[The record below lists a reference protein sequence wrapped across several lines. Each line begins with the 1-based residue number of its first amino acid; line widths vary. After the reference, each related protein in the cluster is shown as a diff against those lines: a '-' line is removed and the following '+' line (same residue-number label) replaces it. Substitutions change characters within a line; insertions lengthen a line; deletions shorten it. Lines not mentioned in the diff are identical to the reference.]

1 MIKTRTGGF
10 SWLWL
15 ALLGL
20 GMVFSLTGPALADDT
35 MPIATARAAK
45 DGTTA
50 TVQGSVTV
58 GTKIFDATGKSF
70 YLQDSSGGINIYFAK
85 GNLPALVEG
94 DTVKV
99 SGKLVTF
106 ANHRELSPDD
116 LTGVTKMSGA
126 PTNSIKPSLIHTSEA
141 PAHSGQLVQAQGQIV
156 AGSTDFFTITDSTN
170 LNQGDIDVYIYEE
183 AGIGYNALASS
194 QTVCVVG
201 IVDPYNRKQE
211 LLPRSPKDIVNGN
224 CPAANN
230 IPAQG
235 GGTGANSAN
244 SGAGAAPATGQGGGT
259 TGSQAEW
266 LWLLAPLAALLVAA
280 TGLLIVTGQR
290 KPGHK

>member
-1 MIKTRTGGF
+1 MMINRTGGP

-20 GMVFSLTGPALADDT
+20 VMLFSLSGPVLADDT

-45 DGTTA
+45 DGTAA
-50 TVQGSVTV
+50 TVQGTVTV
-58 GTKIFDATGKSF
+58 GTKIFDDTGRSF

-85 GNLPALVEG
+85 GNLPTLVEG

-116 LTGVTKMSGA
+116 LSGVTKVSGA
-126 PTNSIKPSLIHTSEA
+126 AANPIKPSFIHTSEA

-170 LNQGDIDVYIYEE
+170 VNQGDIDVYIYEE

-201 IVDPYNRKQE
+201 IIDPYNRKQE
-211 LLPRSPKDIVNGN
+211 ILPRSARDIVNGP
-224 CPAANN
+224 CAGASA
-230 IPAQG
+230 IPGQG
-235 GGTGANSAN
+235 GGVVANGGS
-244 SGAGAAPATGQGGGT
+244 SAPATGLGGANHPLT
-259 TGSQAEW
+259 DW
-266 LWLLAPLAALLVAA
+266 FWLLAPLTVVLLLGTGALLFI
-280 TGLLIVTGQR
+280 GLR
-290 KPGHK
+290 KSDQN